1 MNRRDFLSGSGAAFG
16 LGLFS
21 LRAPL
26 HAAEGAGP
34 APIPP
39 VPRLARVNA
48 RTDRI
53 VRITVCTRPF
63 RPAGPRIEP
72 ETIGRKTVVHN
83 YGHGGSGWSLSWG
96 SSTVALQHAVAT
108 GEQSYAVIGCGA
120 LGLTSALLL
129 QRAGKRVTIYAKEF
143 PPEARSSRATGSWT
157 PDSRVCL
164 ASQATPAFAKLWE
177 EMCRTSYRTYQNL
190 LGLPGEPVEWVDRYS
205 TSTIPLDELRRRREE
220 EEVMKFGRFQ
230 DLVKDLTPASEELP
244 PGSHPFG
251 VPFVRRSTNMIFNL
265 TAYQRMLIGDFL
277 AAGGRLETREFHS
290 PADFAAL
297 PEKTIVNATGYGA
310 RALLGD
316 ESLVPVRGQ
325 LAALIPQPEVNY
337 GLSTEDV
344 SMVPRRDGIIVQTS
358 LKSDYGNA
366 DTTPDRAETERG
378 VQALAQAMARM
389 TG

>member
-1 MNRRDFLSGSGAAFG
+1 
-16 LGLFS
+16 
-21 LRAPL
+21 
-26 HAAEGAGP
+26 
-34 APIPP
+34 
-39 VPRLARVNA
+39 
-48 RTDRI
+48 
-53 VRITVCTRPF
+53 
-63 RPAGPRIEP
+63 
-72 ETIGRKTVVHN
+72 
-83 YGHGGSGWSLSWG
+83 
-96 SSTVALQHAVAT
+96 
-108 GEQSYAVIGCGA
+108 
-120 LGLTSALLL
+120 
-129 QRAGKRVTIYAKEF
+129 
-143 PPEARSSRATGSWT
+143 
-157 PDSRVCL
+157 
-164 ASQATPAFAKLWE
+164 
-177 EMCRTSYRTYQNL
+177 MCRTSYRTYQNL

-366 DTTPDRAETERG
+366 ETTPDRAETERG
-378 VQALAQAMARM
+378 VRALAQAMARM